1 MLCCHGEAI
10 PLSNRNLLIQQS
22 FQEPDQMKNIS
33 PKKFIYYCFIAR
45 IPIISGLIL
54 VTFPWIAQ
62 NRFPQFLKNL
72 FAMESGIQLILVM
85 LFSTIASITIVS
97 LIKTIIVLREDQ
109 AVLRKDQQNEKKNI
123 IRLVNDN
130 ECFRYL
136 RTILTLT
143 LFSPIWF
150 AVVIDTQIPDKEF
163 YSTIGML
170 LSLVILLIVLIY
182 EYQKVIQDSNNR
194 IVKSIL
200 QPIINIIAKNKNSN
214 QNLTKRRRRW
224 NAIQIIFGLT
234 LYILVIIFNF
244 PNSFIANIL
253 PDNLVAPTLV
263 YVILLIW
270 IFTLILGYATYK
282 FDKYY
287 EKNINSKNFKYK
299 LRFPTILALIVF
311 SAVVYR
317 LANVDHYFKLE
328 NSRLSFTELS
338 NYEENFKVALG
349 NRLCPKE
356 FKTDNKCT
364 TEQSLV
370 VMAASGGG
378 IQASGWTAEVLSGL
392 QDEIGPDFTQS
403 IGLISSVSG
412 GSVGTMF
419 YLDNLKNGVVS
430 DSRKLLNNATA
441 DWLDSVGWGLAY
453 PDLVRAIGLPFLNF
467 SKYWDRGYSLEKDW
481 EHTLSKPDQ
490 TIDDWYEQA
499 KQGEIPIPVFNST
512 LVENGRRFLI
522 SSFKFLPGQM
532 SNYLI
537 HEDLNQNK
545 NKTVQ
550 EARALDF
557 RTLYNNCGESANE
570 LCSLSVATAARLS
583 ATFPYVSPMARN
595 DIDNVIAE
603 GNKKYSQDYHM
614 ADGGYFDNAGAYTAI
629 EWLNNILQNY
639 ADSLNIKKVV
649 LLQINAF
656 PIPKLESDQKGLPG
670 YKTVSI
676 APLIA
681 LNGVRDST
689 QRARNIQEARLLE
702 AKWKNQV
709 DIEMF
714 ALSFPEKDQNEEKY
728 NPPLS
733 WRLTPSEKGNLDDAW
748 NNDPTIQETLKS
760 IKVFWR
766 KKNESTVVEQS

>member
-1 MLCCHGEAI
+1 MVSLGKSIVVLRVEDLNNNELFRFLRI
-10 PLSNRNLLIQQS
+10 ILTFILFLPIWLSVLFDTQISDEGRYSTIEILFGILLSLTILS
-22 FQEPDQMKNIS
+22 IT
-33 PKKFIYYCFIAR
+33 FIYEYRKR
-45 IPIISGLIL
+45 IRS
-54 VTFPWIAQ
+54 
-62 NRFPQFLKNL
+62 
-72 FAMESGIQLILVM
+72 S
-85 LFSTIASITIVS
+85 
-97 LIKTIIVLREDQ
+97 
-109 AVLRKDQQNEKKNI
+109 KNI
-123 IRLVNDN
+123 IVKK
-130 ECFRYL
+130 
-136 RTILTLT
+136 ILY
-143 LFSPIWF
+143 PIVD
-150 AVVIDTQIPDKEF
+150 AIDK
-163 YSTIGML
+163 
-170 LSLVILLIVLIY
+170 
-182 EYQKVIQDSNNR
+182 DS
-194 IVKSIL
+194 
-200 QPIINIIAKNKNSN
+200 NSN

-224 NAIQIIFGLT
+224 NVIQVIFGLT
-234 LYILVIIFNF
+234 LYILVIISNF
-244 PNSFIANIL
+244 PSSFIANIL
-253 PDNLVAPTLV
+253 PDCLVASTLI

-299 LRFPTILALIVF
+299 LRFPTILALIIF
-311 SAVVYR
+311 SVIVYW
-317 LANVDHYFKLE
+317 LAGVDHYFKLE

-349 NRLCPKE
+349 NRLCPEE

-370 VMAASGGG
+370 VVAASGGG

-392 QDEIGPDFTQS
+392 QDKIGTDFTQS

-419 YLDNLKNGVVS
+419 YLDSLKDGKDGVVS
-430 DSRKLLNNATA
+430 DSKKLLNNATA

-453 PDLVRAIGLPFLNF
+453 PDLVRAIGLPFLTFNNP
-467 SKYWDRGYSLEKDW
+467 YLDRGYSLEKDW

-512 LVENGRRFLI
+512 LVENGYRFLI
-522 SSFKFLPGQM
+522 SPFKFLPGTI
-532 SNYLI
+532 SDHLANI
-537 HEDLNQNK
+537 DLQQSRTESIQQAK
-545 NKTVQ
+545 
-550 EARALDF
+550 ALDF
-557 RTLYNNCGESANE
+557 RTLYNNCGSSDNE
-570 LCSLSVATAARLS
+570 LCNLSIETAARLS

-595 DIDNVIAE
+595 DKDNKI
-603 GNKKYSQDYHM
+603 QDVEQNYHM

-629 EWLNNILQNY
+629 EWLDNILNKY
-639 ADSLNIKKVV
+639 ADNLNIKKVV

-656 PIPKLESDQKGLPG
+656 PIPTLESDQKGFSGL
-670 YKTVSI
+670 KTVSI
-676 APLIA
+676 APLLA

-714 ALSFPEKDQNEEKY
+714 ALSFPERDQNGKKY

-733 WRLTPSEKGNLDDAW
+733 WRLTPSEKDNLDDAW
-748 NNDPTIQETLKS
+748 NNDPTIRKTVKS
-760 IKVFWR
+760 IKVFWQ
-766 KKNESTVVEQS
+766 KKNESTAVEQS